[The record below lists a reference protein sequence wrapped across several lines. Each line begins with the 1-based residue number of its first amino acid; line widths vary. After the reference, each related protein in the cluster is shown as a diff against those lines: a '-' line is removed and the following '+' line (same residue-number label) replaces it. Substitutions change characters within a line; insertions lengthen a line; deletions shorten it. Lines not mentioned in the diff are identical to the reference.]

1 VRTASIIRDHH
12 QSFYTAVYAR
22 RQLRTTKCKLNIQ
35 NKEIPYEF
43 NNTEYSYFDHCKHDM
58 TLRDMPE
65 DITATSA

>member
-1 VRTASIIRDHH
+1 MSQIC
-12 QSFYTAVYAR
+12 
-22 RQLRTTKCKLNIQ
+22 KCKLNIQ

-65 DITATSA
+65 DTTATFA